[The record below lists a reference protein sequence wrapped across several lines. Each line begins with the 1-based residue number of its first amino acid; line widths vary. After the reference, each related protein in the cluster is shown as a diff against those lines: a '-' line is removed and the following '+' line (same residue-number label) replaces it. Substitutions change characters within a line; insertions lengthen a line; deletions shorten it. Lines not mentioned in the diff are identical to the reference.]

1 MFKCCVCNKSSKKE
15 KPNSEMTKST
25 PKQNQKAIDSQLVN
39 TDSLKTEENGP
50 IEEEKKLNGNIQ
62 RFEKV
67 SSSMENN
74 SVEIIDDLTV
84 KSPLPIGK
92 RDENN
97 DNSRLRI
104 ESIKKLND
112 ADNND
117 DKENASDRTNIE
129 NKNKELNRIK
139 NANRNEKVE
148 ENDNINGNDKNGSNE
163 NGMMKAILNS
173 GISGTI
179 KTNLYNSSA
188 YIERT
193 IDDGPEEEGDDSV
206 FEACPND
213 TNANK
218 KTPPVSSI
226 PRWLSEEEDG
236 DSEECSGMQ
245 EPPATPVARDELA
258 LRRHRFFSDLL
269 HAAQNATEH
278 RVRFDPLGPMVHAG

>member
-15 KPNSEMTKST
+15 KSNSEMKST
-25 PKQNQKAIDSQLVN
+25 SKQNQKAVDSQLVN
-39 TDSLKTEENGP
+39 SDSLKVEENGS
-50 IEEEKKLNGNIQ
+50 IEGEKKLNGNIQ

-74 SVEIIDDLTV
+74 SMEIIDDLTV

-97 DNSRLRI
+97 DNSRLRV
-104 ESIKKLND
+104 ESIEKSND
-112 ADNND
+112 IDND
-117 DKENASDRTNIE
+117 DIENASDLINIE
-129 NKNKELNRIK
+129 NKNREINRIK
-139 NANRNEKVE
+139 DANRNEKIK
-148 ENDNINGNDKNGSNE
+148 ENDNISENDNGNNE
-163 NGMMKAILNS
+163 NGVMKAILNS

-213 TNANK
+213 TNK
-218 KTPPVSSI
+218 KTPPGIFS
-226 PRWLSEEEDG
+226 
-236 DSEECSGMQ
+236 
-245 EPPATPVARDELA
+245 
-258 LRRHRFFSDLL
+258 LRSY
-269 HAAQNATEH
+269 NTCI
-278 RVRFDPLGPMVHAG
+278 

>member
-1 MFKCCVCNKSSKKE
+1 
-15 KPNSEMTKST
+15 
-25 PKQNQKAIDSQLVN
+25 
-39 TDSLKTEENGP
+39 
-50 IEEEKKLNGNIQ
+50 
-62 RFEKV
+62 
-67 SSSMENN
+67 MENN

-148 ENDNINGNDKNGSNE
+148 ENDNINGNDNESNE

-218 KTPPVSSI
+218 KTPPGIFSLRSYNTCI
-226 PRWLSEEEDG
+226 RWLIYTYLN
-236 DSEECSGMQ
+236 MQ
-245 EPPATPVARDELA
+245 FAHFIFHFPAKTSL
-258 LRRHRFFSDLL
+258 F
-269 HAAQNATEH
+269 
-278 RVRFDPLGPMVHAG
+278 

>member
-25 PKQNQKAIDSQLVN
+25 PKQNQKAIDSQLDN

-218 KTPPVSSI
+218 KTPPGIFSLRSYNTCI
-226 PRWLSEEEDG
+226 RWLIYTYLN
-236 DSEECSGMQ
+236 MQ
-245 EPPATPVARDELA
+245 FAHFIFHFPAKTSL
-258 LRRHRFFSDLL
+258 F
-269 HAAQNATEH
+269 
-278 RVRFDPLGPMVHAG
+278 